1 MQGLTNAIRRA
12 SPDVMA
18 HGEQY
23 ERALSAQI
31 IMLAPFAPH
40 FASELWSRF
49 ITAPNRANE
58 KSEYIRWSEDVFG
71 QEWPRIDAHHKVK
84 LWVKINNSVVH
95 ESKIP
100 CGELNKLNEKRA
112 MLLAM
117 KHEEIVK
124 RLKNRTIVNV
134 DWTFHK
140 DYEGILNVNIERNEM
155 DENVDDEEGNKR
167 TVEQ

>member
-1 MQGLTNAIRRA
+1 MQGLTNTIRRV

-49 ITAPNRANE
+49 ITAPNRVNE
-58 KSEYIRWSEDVFG
+58 KSEYIRWNLDVFG

-84 LWVKINNSVVH
+84 LCVKINNSIVH
-95 ESKIP
+95 EFKIP
-100 CGELNKLNEKRA
+100 CGELNKLNEEQA
-112 MLLAM
+112 MLLALE
-117 KHEEIVK
+117 HEEIVK
-124 RLKNRTIVNV
+124 GLKNRKISNV
-134 DWTFHK
+134 DWTIRK
-140 DYEGILNVNIERNEM
+140 DYEGILNMSIEHTLN
-155 DENVDDEEGNKR
+155 DERLDDEERNKR

>member
-12 SPDVMA
+12 SPDVIA

-49 ITAPNRANE
+49 ITAPNRVNE
-58 KSEYIRWSEDVFG
+58 KSEYIRWNEDVFG

-84 LWVKINNSVVH
+84 MWVKINNSIVH
-95 ESKIP
+95 EFKIP
-100 CGELNKLNEKRA
+100 CGELNKLSGDDA
-112 MLLAM
+112 VLLAL
-117 KHEEIVK
+117 KHEETVK
-124 RLKNRTIVNV
+124 GLKNRKIVNV
-134 DWTFHK
+134 DWMIHK
-140 DYEGILNVNIERNEM
+140 DYEGILNLNIERNQI
-155 DENVDDEEGNKR
+155 DENFDDAEGNKR
-167 TVEQ
+167 TVKQ